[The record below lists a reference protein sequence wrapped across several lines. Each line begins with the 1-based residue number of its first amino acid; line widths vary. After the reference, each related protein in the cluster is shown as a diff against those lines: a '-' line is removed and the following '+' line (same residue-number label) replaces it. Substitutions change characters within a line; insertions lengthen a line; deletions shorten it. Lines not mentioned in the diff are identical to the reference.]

1 LRRSRLATERMTAMR
16 TLFFLI
22 ALVTDYRALAELA
35 RECASLGII
44 NATFIFLLGSFQLI
58 RHAKRN
64 PIARR

>member
-1 LRRSRLATERMTAMR
+1 MTAMR

-22 ALVTDYRALAELA
+22 PLVTDYRAIADFA

-44 NATFIFLLGSFQLI
+44 NASLIFLLGSVQLI

-64 PIARR
+64 PIARG

>member
-1 LRRSRLATERMTAMR
+1 MR

-35 RECASLGII
+35 RECVSLGII
-44 NATFIFLLGSFQLI
+44 NASFIFLLGSFQLI

-64 PIARR
+64 PIARG